1 MHDEKTSQEVLDQSL
16 LMALMNVADPQLA
29 DRVLEAVQ
37 VWLAQG
43 ASANAVDGD
52 QLSAIHIAAAY
63 CDDARVA
70 KLLVKHGANV
80 HVVDKSGK
88 TPLHY
93 AAAFSSRA
101 FTAALI
107 DAGASIAALD
117 ASGSGV
123 AHFAA
128 INEDHEVLEL
138 FVELGV
144 DLNAPAKDSLTP
156 LQVALIA
163 AKRTQG
169 GNAKTVEVLV
179 KAL

>member
-16 LMALMNVADPQLA
+16 LMALMNVADPQPA
-29 DRVLEAVQ
+29 DRLLEAVQ

-70 KLLVKHGANV
+70 QLLVKHGANV
-80 HVVDKSGK
+80 HAVDKNGK

-107 DAGASIAALD
+107 DAGASITALD

-144 DLNAPAKDSLTP
+144 DLKTPASGLTP
-156 LQVALIA
+156 LQLALVA
-163 AKRTQG
+163 AKRTHG